1 MHVYLSGGM
10 EYADDGGKG
19 WREEMQQWM
28 ENEFGATVFN
38 PPRESEQYLRL
49 HHPGVDPRVLKATD
63 PDAFRSMIR
72 PIIERDCREIA
83 EKADLVVCMWDHSAM
98 RGAGT
103 QGELTIARYFGKPV
117 FLLSAGDPETLP
129 AWIVGCT
136 SAISLS
142 PETLKGHITAFLKS

>member
-19 WREEMQQWM
+19 WREELQRWM
-28 ENEFGATVFN
+28 EHEFGATVFN
-38 PPRESEQYLRL
+38 PPRESERYLRS
-49 HHPGVDPRVLKATD
+49 HHPDVDLRVLKASD
-63 PDAFRSMIR
+63 PDGFRSIIR

-83 EKADLVVCMWDHSAM
+83 EKADLVVCRWDHSAM

-117 FLLSAGDPETLP
+117 FLFSADDPDTLP
-129 AWIVGCT
+129 GWILGCT
-136 SAISLS
+136 SAIFRS
-142 PETLKGHITAFLKS
+142 PEALKHHIAAQLIS